1 MVDMRRYIERSRKL
15 KYLTNLSSTTST
27 QLEYRPD
34 EHFDGTL
41 YRVKS
46 IMDWRKGSNL
56 GLNAFIKV
64 DFIYRVLGDR
74 IANRISR
81 SMLRN
86 PLICMTNMG
95 ILDAAQMVLGD
106 LRPQDAF
113 MCGSIK
119 YKPHFQL
126 AISSYDGELTLSVN
140 LLGSADDRD
149 CILSF
154 LAEIDA
160 ELSCWESS
168 QRALPRTEM
177 HPLETLCQ

>member
-1 MVDMRRYIERSRKL
+1 
-15 KYLTNLSSTTST
+15 
-27 QLEYRPD
+27 
-34 EHFDGTL
+34 
-41 YRVKS
+41 
-46 IMDWRKGSNL
+46 
-56 GLNAFIKV
+56 
-64 DFIYRVLGDR
+64 
-74 IANRISR
+74 
-81 SMLRN
+81 
-86 PLICMTNMG
+86 MTNMG

-177 HPLETLCQ
+177 HPLRPSANKRCPSTSQGFCKGKPTRKSTCLK